1 MSVNEDTPSPAKTF
15 LAVMIEDVEKTDET
29 TGIGVI
35 EVVPLFFTGHRA
47 LYMYG
52 VEVCLW
58 WSYFYCSNKNPA
70 IPIHHH
76 QPRGFL

>member
-47 LYMYG
+47 LYMYC
-52 VEVCLW
+52 VVCLW